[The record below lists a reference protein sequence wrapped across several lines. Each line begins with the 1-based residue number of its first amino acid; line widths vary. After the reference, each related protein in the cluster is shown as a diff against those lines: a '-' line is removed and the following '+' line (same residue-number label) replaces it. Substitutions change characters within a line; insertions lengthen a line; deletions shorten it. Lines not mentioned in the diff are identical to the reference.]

1 MPEDATEPRTLKTVT
16 TASRVIDALAD
27 MDGAGVT
34 ALADRFDI
42 SKSTAYA
49 HLKTLEE
56 NGLVTKRGDEYGLSY
71 RFLELGEYV
80 KQRNLL
86 YQVGKPEVDKL
97 ADETGQ
103 YCHLVTEENGRGI
116 NLYKVKGKTAVG
128 EDYQAA
134 KLQQRDRLHLTA
146 SGKAILSE
154 LDRSRVEAIVD
165 RHGLPARTARTITDR
180 EALFETLA
188 EIRERGFAYND
199 EEEIEGLRAVG
210 APICDRHGDVLGSI
224 SVSGPTSFLQ
234 GETFRETIPEQ
245 VVSTANVIEVSIN
258 MSDRSGDLI
267 DHS

>member
-1 MPEDATEPRTLKTVT
+1 MPDETRGPRTLNTVT
-16 TASRVIDALAD
+16 TATRVIDALAD

-34 ALADRFDI
+34 ALADRLDI
-42 SKSTAYA
+42 SKSTAYV
-49 HLKTLEE
+49 HLKTLEQG
-56 NGLVTKRGDEYGLSY
+56 GLVTKRGDEYGLSY
-71 RFLELGEYV
+71 KFLQLGEYV
-80 KQRNLL
+80 KHRNLL
-86 YQVGKPEVDKL
+86 FQVGKPEVDKL

-134 KLQQRDRLHLTA
+134 KLQQRDRLHVTA

-165 RHGLPARTARTITDR
+165 RHGLPPRTERTITDR
-180 EALFETLA
+180 KELFETLA

-199 EEEIEGLRAVG
+199 EEEIEGLRAVS
-210 APICDRHGDVLGSI
+210 APICDRHGDVLGSL

-234 GETFRETIPEQ
+234 DEKFRETIPEQ